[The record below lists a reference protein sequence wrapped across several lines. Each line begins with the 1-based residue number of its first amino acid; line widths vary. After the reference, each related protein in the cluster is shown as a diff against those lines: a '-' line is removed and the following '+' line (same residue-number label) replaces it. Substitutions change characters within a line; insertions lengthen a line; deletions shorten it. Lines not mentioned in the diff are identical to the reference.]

1 MDTARFAG
9 AVSGPG
15 RRAGMS
21 GTQGHALNISE
32 EVVVEDRKL
41 RIAAV
46 GDELLAGLG
55 DPRALGWLGRV
66 LARTPQDGMTVES
79 YALPCPQEGTEGLA
93 GRWLEEAGRRFSDHH
108 ENRLVIGLSG
118 RDVEFGLSTARSRLN
133 LANILDSATQ
143 KRLEVF
149 VVGPPPALDQV
160 HNRRLG
166 ELNTAFAD
174 VTTRRKHLYVDTFS
188 PLLNHEQ
195 WRQDLAANGGTP
207 GQAGYGLMAWLVL
220 HRGWF
225 QWLGMDTPE

>member
-1 MDTARFAG
+1 MDSA
-9 AVSGPG
+9 
-15 RRAGMS
+15 RRAARTKPRVAAGS
-21 GTQGHALNISE
+21 QHRSKE
-32 EVVVEDRKL
+32 ERVEDRKL

-66 LARTPQDGMTVES
+66 LARTPQDGMVLES
-79 YALPCPQEGTEGLA
+79 YPLPCPQEGTEGLA
-93 GRWLEEAGRRFSDHH
+93 ARWLDEAGRRFSNQS

-118 RDVEFGLSTARSRLN
+118 RDIEFGLSTARSRLN
-133 LANILDSATQ
+133 LANILDSASQ
-143 KRLEVF
+143 NRLEVF
-149 VVGPPPALDQV
+149 VVGPPPTLDPAQ
-160 HNRRLG
+160 NRRLD

-225 QWLGMDTPE
+225 QWLGMAVPE